1 MDAPFVGASLH
12 KIIISDRHGC
22 VNRKKYGIFTVNKK
36 HNYEKGGETM
46 KKSEL
51 PELALKKQTLTAWA
65 HILYRNGW
73 IDHTR
78 LVKMVELIEQIDR
91 GKGNMQ

>member
-1 MDAPFVGASLH
+1 
-12 KIIISDRHGC
+12 
-22 VNRKKYGIFTVNKK
+22 
-36 HNYEKGGETM
+36 M

-78 LVKMVELIEQIDR
+78 LGKMVELIEHIDR
-91 GKGNMQ
+91 VSGNMQ

>member
-1 MDAPFVGASLH
+1 
-12 KIIISDRHGC
+12 
-22 VNRKKYGIFTVNKK
+22 
-36 HNYEKGGETM
+36 M